1 MVPLAQGG
9 GLDAMND
16 GADLAP
22 RVERLGAY
30 AVTMAE
36 LHISACASLA
46 ICEVCA
52 PEICVLG

>member
-1 MVPLAQGG
+1 
-9 GLDAMND
+9 MND